1 MKIIYCLALSSVLLY
16 SCSRERGKNAD
27 SDKPLR
33 SVNVPRFNSDSAFYF
48 VGQQVRL
55 GPRVPNSAAHRKAG
69 DYFISQFQKYGAK
82 VNVQEFEAT
91 TFDNQRLK
99 LRNII
104 AVFNPGKQKRI
115 LLAAHWDTRPFADK
129 DSTRRDAPFDG
140 ANDGA
145 SGVGVLLEMARQLGK
160 TPASAGVDIVLFD
173 GEDWG
178 EKDGAPSVPP
188 PDGLLGWWCLGSQYW
203 AKNKSNY
210 TAYYGILLDMVGA
223 KGSRFFR
230 EGTSLEYA
238 PKIVE
243 KVWNTAER
251 LGFSSYFV
259 KQNEGAITDDHR
271 YVNEI
276 AKIPMIDIVH
286 FQPGV
291 GYFGDYHHSR
301 KDNMSIISKE
311 TLGVVGDVLMNVV
324 YYEE

>member
-1 MKIIYCLALSSVLLY
+1 MKVIYYLALSSALLF
-16 SCSRERGKNAD
+16 SCSRERGKNAE
-27 SDKPLR
+27 SDAPLR
-33 SVNVPRFNSDSAFYF
+33 SVNVPRFNGDSAFYF
-48 VGQQVRL
+48 VGQQVTL

-69 DYFISQFQKYGAK
+69 DYFIGQFQKYGAK

-104 AVFNPGKQKRI
+104 AVFNPSKQKRI

-129 DSTRRDAPFDG
+129 DSIQRNAPFDG

-178 EKDGAPSVPP
+178 GKDGMAEVPP
-188 PDGLLGWWCLGSQYW
+188 ANGLLGWWCLGSQYW

-230 EGTSLEYA
+230 EGHSLEYA
-238 PKIVE
+238 PKIVD

-251 LGFSSYFV
+251 LGYSSYFV
-259 KQNEGAITDDHR
+259 KQNEGAITDDHL

-301 KDNMSIISKE
+301 KDNISIISKE

>member
-1 MKIIYCLALSSVLLY
+1 MKVIYWLALGGALLP
-16 SCSRERGKNAD
+16 SCGGDKGKSND
-27 SDKPLR
+27 SDKLSR
-33 SVNVPRFNSDSAFYF
+33 VVNVPRFSADSAFYF
-48 VGQQVRL
+48 VDKQVKF
-55 GPRVPNSAAHRKAG
+55 GPRVPNSVPHQRAG
-69 DYFISQFQKYGAK
+69 DYLITQFRKYGAIVK
-82 VNVQEFEAT
+82 IQEFEAT
-91 TFDNQRLK
+91 TFDNQHLK

-104 AVFNPGKQKRI
+104 AVFNPDKQKRI

-129 DSTRRDAPFDG
+129 DSAQRDTAFDG

-145 SGVGVLLEMARQLGK
+145 SGTGVLLEMARQLGK
-160 TPASAGVDIVLFD
+160 TPALAGVDIVLFD

-178 EKDGAPSVPP
+178 EKDGTDKVPP
-188 PDGLLGWWCLGSQYW
+188 LEGLLGWWCLGSQYW
-203 AKNKSNY
+203 AKNRGNY
-210 TAYYGILLDMVGA
+210 SAYYGILLDMVGA

-230 EGTSLEYA
+230 EGTSLQYA

-259 KQNEGAITDDHR
+259 KQNEGAITDDHL

-286 FQPGV
+286 FQPGL
-291 GYFGDYHHSR
+291 GYFGEYHHTR
-301 KDNMSIISKE
+301 KDNMTLISKE
-311 TLGVVGDVLMNVV
+311 TLGIVGDVLMNVV